1 MTNIQKSADNESV
14 KDKENLLQALKVEA
28 EKNEGQAK
36 DGKSQD
42 EIFDKII
49 ESVEEVKFANLT
61 GNAEIMNGSKKLEQ
75 KHYIVIV
82 TEIILD
88 KAQTLGY
95 KIAMNNGVVYVF
107 NGRYW
112 VSIPEAKLQILLG
125 KCAFKMGVDM
135 IESKF
140 FRFRENLL
148 NQFFSCA
155 YFTSPESS
163 PDKVLI
169 NLQNG
174 TFEVTTEKQS
184 LRAFQDKDFL
194 RYQLPFSYDTKA
206 TAPLFQTYLDKVLP
220 EKDLQDILAEYIG
233 YVFVKNLKLEKVL
246 LLYGSGA
253 NGKSVFF
260 EIVNAMLG
268 RENISNFSLTS
279 LNNETYRSNLEDKL
293 LNYGSEIKGSLESDI
308 FKQLASG
315 EPIGAKRLY
324 KDPFTMRDYAKL
336 MFNANELPKDVE
348 HNEAYF
354 RRFLI
359 VPFLVTIPTEE
370 RDPDLPKKI
379 IGSELS
385 GVFNWVL
392 SGLSRVLSKKG
403 FTNSKTSSS
412 FLEKYKNESDTVF
425 LFLEEQNYKPCYD
438 GRGTGLKEIY
448 TEYKLFCGTFGY
460 YANNIKDFRKRLESN
475 KLKIERKAEGNI
487 VSTVKPPI
495 F

>member
-1 MTNIQKSADNESV
+1 MIE
-14 KDKENLLQALKVEA
+14 ENQEISEVFVAA
-28 EKNEGQAK
+28 EEQ
-36 DGKSQD
+36 SQD
-42 EIFDKII
+42 EIFDKILASSSKVNFRKLAGKKFI
-49 ESVEEVKFANLT
+49 EDTE
-61 GNAEIMNGSKKLEQ
+61 KKLEQ
-75 KHYIVIV
+75 KHYVVIV
-82 TEIILD
+82 TENVLE
-88 KAQTLGY
+88 KAKELGY
-95 KIAMNNGVVYVF
+95 HLAMNNGMIYVF

-112 VSIPEAKLQILLG
+112 VSISESKLETLLG
-125 KCAFKMGVDM
+125 KCALKMGVDM

-148 NQFFSCA
+148 KQFFSCA
-155 YFTSPESS
+155 YFTRPESS
-163 PDKVLI
+163 QDKVLI

-174 TFEVTTEKQS
+174 TFEVTTLKQS
-184 LRAFQDKDFL
+184 LRAFKDLDFL
-194 RYQLPFSYDTKA
+194 RYQLPFSYDTTA
-206 TAPLFQTYLDKVLP
+206 TAPLFHQYLDRVLP
-220 EKDLQDILAEYIG
+220 EKELQDILAEYIG

-260 EIVNAMLG
+260 EIINAMLG
-268 RENISNFSLTS
+268 KENISNFSLTS

-308 FKQLASG
+308 FKQMASG

-324 KDPFTMRDYAKL
+324 KDPFIMRDYAKL

-370 RDPDLPKKI
+370 RNPELPKQI

-392 SGLSRVLSKKG
+392 SGLNRVL
-403 FTNSKTSSS
+403 TNKAFSYSKTSQT

-425 LFLEEQNYKPCYD
+425 MFLEEQNYKPCYD
-438 GRGTGLKEIY
+438 GEGTTLSELY
-448 TEYKLFCGTFGY
+448 SEYKMYCGLFGY
-460 YANNIKDFRKRLESN
+460 YPNNVKNFRNRLESN
-475 KLKIERKAEGNI
+475 KLQVVKKSIGLF
-487 VSTVKPPI
+487 VSTIKTPI

>member
-1 MTNIQKSADNESV
+1 MIQ
-14 KDKENLLQALKVEA
+14 ENQGFSEVFTTL
-28 EKNEGQAK
+28 EKQH
-36 DGKSQD
+36 SQD

-49 ESVEEVKFANLT
+49 ESVSKVNFRKLAGQKFIEDT
-61 GNAEIMNGSKKLEQ
+61 EKKLEQ
-75 KHYIVIV
+75 KHYIVLV
-82 TEIILD
+82 TENALE
-88 KAQTLGY
+88 KAKSLGY
-95 KIAMNNGVVYVF
+95 QIAMNNGLVYVF
-107 NGRYW
+107 NGRFW
-112 VSIPEAKLQILLG
+112 VSIAEAKLEILLG
-125 KCAFKMGVDM
+125 KCALKMGVDM

-140 FRFRENLL
+140 FRFRESLL

-163 PDKVLI
+163 QDKVLI

-184 LRAFQDKDFL
+184 LRAFHDKDFL
-194 RYQLPFSYDTKA
+194 RYQLPFSYDTTA
-206 TAPLFQTYLDKVLP
+206 TAPLFQRYLDKVLP
-220 EKDLQDILAEYIG
+220 EKELQDILAEYIG

-359 VPFLVTIPTEE
+359 VPFLVTIPTAE
-370 RDPDLPKKI
+370 RDPELPKKI
-379 IGSELS
+379 ISKELS

-403 FTNSKTSSS
+403 FTYSKTSLN
-412 FLEKYKNESDTVF
+412 FLEKYKNESDTVY
-425 LFLEEQNYKPCYD
+425 LFLDEQNYKPCYE
-438 GRGTGLKEIY
+438 GRGTGLTELY
-448 TEYKLFCGTFGY
+448 GEYKHYCSAFGY
-460 YANNIKDFRKRLESN
+460 FPNSIKNFRIRLENN
-475 KLKIERKAEGNI
+475 KLQINRKVEGYFVTTI
-487 VSTVKPPI
+487 KYPI

>member
-1 MTNIQKSADNESV
+1 LNEG
-14 KDKENLLQALKVEA
+14 KITKMKPQNQENLEVFATLEIQH
-28 EKNEGQAK
+28 
-36 DGKSQD
+36 SQD

-49 ESVEEVKFANLT
+49 ENVSKVNFRKLAGQKFI
-61 GNAEIMNGSKKLEQ
+61 EDPEKKLEQ
-75 KHYIVIV
+75 KHYIVLV
-82 TEIILD
+82 TENVLK
-88 KAQTLGY
+88 KAKTLGY
-95 KIAMNNGVVYVF
+95 QLAMNNGLVYVF
-107 NGRYW
+107 NGRFW
-112 VSIPEAKLQILLG
+112 VSIPEAKLEILLG
-125 KCAFKMGVDM
+125 ECALKMGVDM

-140 FRFRENLL
+140 FRFRESLL

-163 PDKVLI
+163 QDKVLI

-194 RYQLPFSYDTKA
+194 RYQLPFSYDTTA
-206 TAPLFQTYLDKVLP
+206 TAPLFQRYLDKVLP
-220 EKDLQDILAEYIG
+220 EKELQDILAEYIG

-370 RDPDLPKKI
+370 RDPELPKKI

-403 FTNSKTSSS
+403 FTNSKTSSN

-425 LFLEEQNYKPCYD
+425 LFLDEQNYKPDYN
-438 GRGTGLKEIY
+438 GEGTGLTELY
-448 TEYKLFCGTFGY
+448 TEYKQYCGAFGY
-460 YANNIKDFRKRLESN
+460 YPNSIKNFRIRLETN
-475 KLKIERKAEGNI
+475 KLQIVRKNTGYSVNTI
-487 VSTVKPPI
+487 KYPI

>member
-1 MTNIQKSADNESV
+1 MKNNQELQES
-14 KDKENLLQALKVEA
+14 KEVFTTL
-28 EKNEGQAK
+28 EKQH
-36 DGKSQD
+36 SQD
-42 EIFDKII
+42 EIFDKIL
-49 ESVEEVKFANLT
+49 ESITFVKFAELT
-61 GNAEIMNGSKKLEQ
+61 GNSDIMNGTKKLEQ
-75 KHYIVIV
+75 KHYIVIA
-82 TEIILD
+82 TEIVLE
-88 KAQTLGY
+88 KAKTLGY
-95 KIAMNNGVVYVF
+95 QIAMNNGVVYVF
-107 NGRYW
+107 NGRFW
-112 VSIPEAKLQILLG
+112 VSIPEAKLEILLG
-125 KCAFKMGVDM
+125 RCALKMGVDM

-163 PDKVLI
+163 QDKVLI

-174 TFEVTTEKQS
+174 TFEVTPQKQA
-184 LRAFQDKDFL
+184 LRAFDQKDFL
-194 RYQLPFSYDTKA
+194 RYQLPFSYDTAA
-206 TAPLFQTYLDKVLP
+206 TAPLFQKYLDKVLP
-220 EKDLQDILAEYIG
+220 EKELQDILAEYIG
-233 YVFVKNLKLEKVL
+233 YVFIKNLKLEKVL

-370 RDPDLPKKI
+370 RDPELPKKI
-379 IGSELS
+379 IGNELS

-392 SGLSRVLSKKG
+392 SGLGRVLSKKG
-403 FTNSKTSSS
+403 FTSSKTSSI

-425 LFLEEQNYKPCYD
+425 LFLEECNYKPCFD
-438 GRGTGLKEIY
+438 GNGTGLTILY
-448 TEYKLFCGTFGY
+448 TDYKRYCGDFGHH
-460 YANNIKDFRKRLESN
+460 ANSLKSFRSRLENN
-475 KLKIERKAEGNI
+475 KLQIHRNEKGNI
-487 VSTVKPPI
+487 VSTIKMP
-495 F
+495 